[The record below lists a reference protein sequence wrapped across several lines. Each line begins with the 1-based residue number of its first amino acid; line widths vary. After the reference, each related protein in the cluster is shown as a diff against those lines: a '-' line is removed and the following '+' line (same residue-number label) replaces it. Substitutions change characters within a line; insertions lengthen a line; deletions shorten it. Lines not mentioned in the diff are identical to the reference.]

1 MDLTA
6 ILQLLPALLGNTLP
20 VLADALHLLMAVPL
34 VVRLVLLL
42 WITWALYL
50 AYTSLERA
58 HKLGKV
64 GRVATVLALPLLLV
78 FWPLDV
84 LINATVCSLL
94 FAELPRELTITQRLS
109 RHHTTSTGWRY
120 QVARW
125 LGAELLDPFDAD
137 GHHITPDPRTQ
148 RSAPH
153 A

>member
-1 MDLTA
+1 MDLTTV
-6 ILQLLPALLGNTLP
+6 LQILPALLGNTLP

-34 VVRLVLLL
+34 VVRLVLVL
-42 WITWALYL
+42 WLAWVMYL

-84 LINATVCSLL
+84 LINLTLL
-94 FAELPRELTITQRLS
+94 TLVFAEWPRELTITQRLG
-109 RHHTTSTGWRY
+109 RHHATSTGWRHAL
-120 QVARW
+120 ARW

-137 GHHITPDPRTQ
+137 GHHITPDPRSTT
-148 RSAPH
+148 H